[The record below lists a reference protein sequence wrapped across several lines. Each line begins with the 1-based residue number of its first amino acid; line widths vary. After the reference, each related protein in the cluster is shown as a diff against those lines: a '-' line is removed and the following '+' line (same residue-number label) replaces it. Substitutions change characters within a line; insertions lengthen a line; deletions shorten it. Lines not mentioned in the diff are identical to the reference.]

1 MRALVFDTGPI
12 ISLTTNN
19 LLWLLEPLKKRFR
32 GDFIIT
38 ASVKRELVDRPI
50 ATKKFKFEALQV
62 QSLIEQGIITLT
74 GGEELRRR
82 ANMLLELGNSIF
94 HARGQPMSI
103 VQFGEMEALAAAS
116 LLRAECMV
124 IDERIT
130 HTLLEEPEKLRQ
142 LCEHRLHTPLEI
154 DERAL
159 RGFRKLSGDIR
170 LIRSAELVAVAYER
184 GLLDRFLVNVP
195 HVRRELLDSILW
207 GVKLHGCAISE
218 AEIDELLRLVGV
230 AKA

>member
-1 MRALVFDTGPI
+1 MRTLVFDTGPI

-19 LLWLLEPLKKRFR
+19 LLWLLEPLKQRFR
-32 GDFIIT
+32 GDFAIT

-62 QSLIEQGIITLT
+62 QSLIEQGVLT
-74 GGEELRRR
+74 MMGGDELRKR
-82 ANMLLELGNSIF
+82 ASLLLELGNTIF
-94 HARGQPMSI
+94 SARGQAMAI
-103 VQFGEMEALAAAS
+103 VQSGEMEALAAAS
-116 LLRAECMV
+116 LLGAEAMV

-130 HTLLEEPEKLRQ
+130 HTLLEDPEHLRQ
-142 LCEHRLHTPLEI
+142 LCEQRLHTPLKVN
-154 DERAL
+154 ERAL
-159 RGFRKLSGDIR
+159 RDFGKIAGNVR

-184 GLLDRFLVNVP
+184 GLLDKYLVRVP

-230 AKA
+230 ARA